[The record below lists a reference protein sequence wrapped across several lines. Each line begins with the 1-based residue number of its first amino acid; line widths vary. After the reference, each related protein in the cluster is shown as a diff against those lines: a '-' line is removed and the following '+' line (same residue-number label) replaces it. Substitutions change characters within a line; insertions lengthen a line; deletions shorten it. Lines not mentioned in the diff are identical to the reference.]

1 MGTDKEI
8 LKVTGKASFLTKDFH
23 EILRKKKK
31 QHISKERGL
40 NLGGVNAGK
49 VRASDQKHQTSRNLK
64 RNRNGSKLNLMNTQG
79 YPLRT
84 LRPQQEILQK

>member
-23 EILRKKKK
+23 EILRKKK